1 MASDLTDAQRLHEL
15 EQPSRRRGDAAGTGE
30 AARMHDVGVLF
41 EELEEAS
48 QKFEESKQR
57 RLERRIASAPADHV
71 LTPPARPP
79 MKGT

>member
-1 MASDLTDAQRLHEL
+1 MPVLTKWRIFEREDF
-15 EQPSRRRGDAAGTGE
+15 TGE
-30 AARMHDVGVLF
+30 AARMRDVGVLF

-57 RLERRIASAPADHV
+57 RRERRIASAPADYV

-79 MKGT
+79 MKGA